1 MAGFSMGSDGWSELL
16 QINWQNITGSN
27 PWNQTS
33 GYNVPQMFTDEWYDP
48 CGPANWFQQSYWR
61 YYTLGKKY
69 ININSVDV
77 KFTTMQF
84 LACAGNSEGLPYST
98 TVGGGVINTGRETYG
113 NGCQFVVDLYLI
125 NANGSAKQYIH
136 GASAGVVEGVDQFNC
151 YYDGPDAIEG
161 GPAGP
166 YGNTTNSPYHT
177 GTRFAEQA
185 EFGTDENQNQYSLD
199 SKGRKRY
206 KHTIPFDFGQEIV
219 LRPNE
224 GFYLTMNV
232 PSNSWG
238 VSVGDYDLSGTGAVG
253 DNNCLLSVN
262 MGDPYFIGTIEP
274 ADSPYIWR
282 FDGTQWQLDRR
293 AYQYTNEGWRVLRN
307 E

>member
-1 MAGFSMGSDGWSELL
+1 MGQFAMGSDGWSELL
-16 QINWQNITGSN
+16 EIPNMGTNVWN
-27 PWNQTS
+27 PTT
-33 GYNVPQMFTDEWYDP
+33 GYNSPSMFTDGPYYA
-48 CGPANWFQQSYWR
+48 CGPSNWFQQSYWR

-77 KFTTMQF
+77 KFTAMQF
-84 LACAGNSEGLPYST
+84 LACAGNSGGLPYSAT
-98 TVGGGVINTGRETYG
+98 LSGAINTDRETYG

-136 GASAGVVEGVDQFNC
+136 GASAGIVEGVDQFNC

-185 EFGTDENQNQYSLD
+185 EFGTDENQNEYSLD

-206 KHTIPFDFGQEIV
+206 KHAIPFDFGQEIV

-238 VSVGDYDLSGTGAVG
+238 VSTGDYDLSGTGAVG
-253 DNNCLLSVN
+253 DNNCLLAVN
-262 MGDPYFIGTIEP
+262 MGDPYFTGTIEP